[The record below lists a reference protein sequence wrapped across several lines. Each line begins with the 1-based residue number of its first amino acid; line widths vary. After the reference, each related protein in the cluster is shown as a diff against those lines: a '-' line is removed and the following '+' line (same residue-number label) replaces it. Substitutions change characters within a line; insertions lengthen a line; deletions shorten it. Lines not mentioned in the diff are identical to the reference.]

1 MLPPSITDVFAESA
15 YIYAKIL
22 PRNSGSV
29 TLLKFRSPKKYTV
42 TLFQILNMDTNTN
55 RRREW
60 EGQGQK
66 CFENESKNLLYTIIY
81 YSFIWHNKTF
91 R

>member
-55 RRREW
+55 RRGEW

-66 CFENESKNLLYTIIY
+66 CFENESKNLL
-81 YSFIWHNKTF
+81 
-91 R
+91 